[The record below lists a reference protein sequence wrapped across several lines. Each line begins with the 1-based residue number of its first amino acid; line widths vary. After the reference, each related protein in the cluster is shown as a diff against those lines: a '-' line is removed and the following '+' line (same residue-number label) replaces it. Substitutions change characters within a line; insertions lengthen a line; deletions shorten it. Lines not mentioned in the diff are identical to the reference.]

1 MFPVLMAV
9 VIFAGVVLSTTPF
22 ILEYF
27 FPLPK
32 ESLQYADP
40 DDAKNALRHWFN
52 SKNSDTN
59 ADINFDIKQV
69 KAARERLADVGVNS
83 YFSFETSPEVIT
95 AFIRLK
101 QLQQIELTDEVM
113 QTLFV
118 NAKISWWQPEILTRE
133 TYFSGEDKG
142 ILLHLIYNAQL
153 KRGFLLLQQ

>member
-1 MFPVLMAV
+1 MAV

-40 DDAKNALRHWFN
+40 DDAENALKHWFDSKNAE
-52 SKNSDTN
+52 
-59 ADINFDIKQV
+59 IKQV

-95 AFIRLK
+95 VFIRLK
-101 QLQQIELTDEVM
+101 RLQQIELTDDVM
-113 QTLFV
+113 KSLFV
-118 NAKISWWQPEILTRE
+118 NTKISWWQPEVLTRE

>member
-1 MFPVLMAV
+1 MAV

-40 DDAKNALRHWFN
+40 DDAESALKHWFN
-52 SKNSDTN
+52 SKN
-59 ADINFDIKQV
+59 ADIKQV

-83 YFSFETSPEVIT
+83 YFSFETNPDVIT

-113 QTLFV
+113 QTLFI
-118 NAKISWWQPEILTRE
+118 NAKISWWQPKILTRE

-142 ILLHLIYNAQL
+142 ILLYLIYNAQL

>member
-1 MFPVLMAV
+1 MAV

-32 ESLQYADP
+32 ESLQYANSE
-40 DDAKNALRHWFN
+40 DAENALKRWFN
-52 SKNSDTN
+52 SEN
-59 ADINFDIKQV
+59 AEIKQV

-83 YFSFETSPEVIT
+83 YFSFETSPDVIT
-95 AFIRLK
+95 TFIRLK
-101 QLQQIELTDEVM
+101 KLQQLELTDEVM
-113 QTLFV
+113 QSLFV
-118 NAKISWWQPEILTRE
+118 NAKISWWQPKILTRE

-142 ILLHLIYNAQL
+142 ILLYLIYNAQL

>member
-1 MFPVLMAV
+1 MAV

-40 DDAKNALRHWFN
+40 DDAENALKHWFDSKNAEV
-52 SKNSDTN
+52 
-59 ADINFDIKQV
+59 KQV
-69 KAARERLADVGVNS
+69 KAARERLADVGINS
-83 YFSFETSPEVIT
+83 YFSFETSAEVVT

-101 QLQQIELTDEVM
+101 RLQQLELTDDVM
-113 QTLFV
+113 QSLFV
-118 NAKISWWQPEILTRE
+118 NTKISWWQPEVLARE

>member
-1 MFPVLMAV
+1 M

-40 DDAKNALRHWFN
+40 EDAENALKHWFD
-52 SKNSDTN
+52 SKNPDT
-59 ADINFDIKQV
+59 KHV

-95 AFIRLK
+95 TFIRLK
-101 QLQQIELTDEVM
+101 KLQQLELTDEIM
-113 QTLFV
+113 KTLFV

-133 TYFSGEDKG
+133 TYFSGEDNG